1 LNCADAGSLD
11 SLAGEV
17 AQRALELRGAADK
30 GARSR
35 KKKALTD
42 LLQALAAAGLSKQ
55 RSAVPS
61 AERSVHSWFTQVH
74 AHPLHMAS
82 ALASCG
88 RCHTHGICCVSEV
101 RCKRS
106 SG

>member
-1 LNCADAGSLD
+1 M
-11 SLAGEV
+11 

-42 LLQALAAAGLSKQ
+42 LLHALAAAGLSRQ

-61 AERSVHSWFTQVH
+61 VERSVHAWFTQVR
-74 AHPLHMAS
+74 P
-82 ALASCG
+82 G
-88 RCHTHGICCVSEV
+88 QHTTSLTSFSKLPFWWTYLVVENVAPCWMWA
-101 RCKRS
+101 
-106 SG
+106 